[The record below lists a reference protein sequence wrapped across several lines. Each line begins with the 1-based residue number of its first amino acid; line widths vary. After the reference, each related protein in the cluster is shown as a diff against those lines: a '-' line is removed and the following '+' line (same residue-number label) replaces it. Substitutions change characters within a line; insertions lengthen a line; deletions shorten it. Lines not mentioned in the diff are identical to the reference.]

1 MPNMGRA
8 LPASPHLIFREGP
21 GMVQRKQDMIFGFV
35 GIGVSLFA
43 MWQSYQYPTDSALF
57 PILSAAGIF
66 ICSLML
72 LIISRKNENSS
83 GNEKVEGINIKSAL
97 TFGLIILLYVFS
109 IEKMGFF
116 SSSFLFVLV
125 ISMLWGGFGKGVSI
139 RFSLIFAVLFTIL
152 LYVTFVKIFTVPLPK
167 GFLL

>member
-1 MPNMGRA
+1 
-8 LPASPHLIFREGP
+8 
-21 GMVQRKQDMIFGFV
+21 MVQRKQDMIFGFV

-43 MWQSYQYPTDSALF
+43 MWQSYQYPPDSALF